1 MGTGIFHMEGKAGRD
16 AKRITLTGRYD
27 DPLQGPVYTQ
37 TVNTAVNQMQFLRAG
52 ILPIDGQV
60 PILRHLPI
68 GIYRDMSV
76 LVVVS
81 GANQRI
87 QQME

>member
-1 MGTGIFHMEGKAGRD
+1 
-16 AKRITLTGRYD
+16 
-27 DPLQGPVYTQ
+27 
-37 TVNTAVNQMQFLRAG
+37 MQFLRAG

-76 LVVVS
+76 VLVVS